1 MNEVMMN
8 VLEAEIAARQAI
20 ELRRVG
26 RYDAVETML
35 NVAQL
40 FLLET
45 PIYRRV
51 WGHRRFER
59 SVEDVIFR
67 IRKAVELSPQGG
79 ELATALSHMAER
91 LRQAA
96 AEAEFEEGE
105 VGELTL
111 RQAERLMSAVR
122 AGMDEAVFL
131 FSLRDVHLERQLQH
145 LQKLLLRLPS
155 YACAWSDA
163 EATDSLEELLDRM
176 ELAARQA
183 PPDDFLVA
191 PALQRVALNARQRME
206 EEESEDA

>member
-91 LRQAA
+91 LRKESA
-96 AEAEFEEGE
+96 AEAEFGD
-105 VGELTL
+105 GELTL

-131 FSLRDVHLERQLQH
+131 FSLRDIHLERQLQH